1 VISKISY
8 ETGMA
13 MQYKR
18 LSRQNAAMIVIVF
31 AAWMIIGGMLQA
43 ALTLTGPLNLSHSGN
58 LVQNGSFEDHPN
70 GGATIYYWAS
80 GTASTP
86 YAQPAGWVTNG
97 ASLNYAEWGNT
108 AVFATASAPLPD
120 GTSGLYFGNGQMA
133 AISETPTFNTDGSV
147 TFISPTPT
155 IVPKYSPPVTLSQT
169 LTGLNTGTTYGL
181 TFWTSGEDATSN
193 VFTHDGFF
201 GLDVTGYSTVYLAAP
216 SGLSTLGQSHVYNF
230 TFTPVNTNTT
240 ITFTN
245 WGHPNGSM
253 PGWTFPGI
261 ATELVLDDVIVNV
274 IPEPGSM
281 TLLSIGALA
290 LTQYTA
296 RRRWF
301 NMVI

>member
-1 VISKISY
+1 
-8 ETGMA
+8 
-13 MQYKR
+13 MQFK
-18 LSRQNAAMIVIVF
+18 LFSRQNAAVLVMAVALWL
-31 AAWMIIGGMLQA
+31 AACGAAQA

-70 GGATIYYWAS
+70 GGATIYYWAA

-86 YAQPAGWVTNG
+86 FAQPAGWVTNG

-108 AVFATASAPLPD
+108 AVFPTSSAPLPD
-120 GTSGLYFGNGQMA
+120 GTSGLYFGNGLMA
-133 AISETPTFNTDGSV
+133 SISQTPAFNADGSV
-147 TFISPTPT
+147 TFSSAPT
-155 IVPKYSPPVTLSQT
+155 IIPKYSPPVTLSQT

-181 TFWTSGEDATSN
+181 TFWTSGEDATTN

-216 SGLSTLGQSHVYNF
+216 SGLSALGQSHVYNF
-230 TFTPVNTNTT
+230 TFTPVSSNTT

-253 PGWTFPGI
+253 PGWTFPGT

-274 IPEPGSM
+274 LPEPSSLA
-281 TLLSIGALA
+281 LLSLGALA
-290 LTQYTA
+290 MFYNAA
-296 RRRWF
+296 RRPR
-301 NMVI
+301 VHVVV